1 MIYEEKHKLNAVL
14 ASKIKSGDTEAFNI
28 LYTAEYDNLVYFV
41 SRYLKDVEQAKDL
54 VQDSFFI
61 LWTKRSSIDYDKNI
75 RSFLYT
81 IARNSA
87 LNYLKSLRSRNT
99 SKLSDSAVEVEIHA
113 LSHDAVSRKIEALS
127 TSEAILKMCRELPNS
142 ARDSFVMSRFY
153 QMTNKEIALHR
164 NISEKAVEYHIR
176 ISLNILN
183 RKLKYFML
191 LILGLFVR

>member
-1 MIYEEKHKLNAVL
+1 MIYEERNRFNVLL
-14 ASKIKSGDTEAFNI
+14 ASKIKDGNKEAFNI
-28 LYTAEYDNLVYFV
+28 LYTAEYENLVYFI

-61 LWTKRSSIDYDKNI
+61 LWTRRDSIDYGKNI

-87 LNYLKSLRSRNT
+87 LNYLKSLRTRNT
-99 SKLSDSAVEVEIHA
+99 SKLSDSAVDVEIYA
-113 LSHDAVSRKIEALS
+113 LSHNSVDREIEALS
-127 TSEAILKMCRELPNS
+127 TSEAVLRLCRDLPRS

-153 QMTNKEIALHR
+153 EMTNKEIALHR

-176 ISLNILN
+176 ISLKILN
-183 RKLKYFML
+183 RKLKHFLL
-191 LILGLFVR
+191 LILGLFVG